1 MSYIFLFNS
10 SLFVLVLLLIAWI
23 YSEKKLDGK
32 FSKIINWISFPF
44 PLLAL
49 YAVFKLNIDFGYI
62 LVSITFLSLL
72 LWFLGRAINLPSL
85 IKEAKSFF
93 IILLLITFFR
103 SFLFEPFQ
111 IPSGSM
117 LPQLEVGDF
126 LVVNKFSYGLKN
138 PIGNKTIFP
147 IGSPNRGE
155 VIVFTP
161 KHSICSSNISDAYPD
176 NLDKLTN
183 LQLFTWQRLFDNCSS
198 LGVKYVKRVIGLP
211 GDEIIYK
218 NGSFSINGAPLRKEL
233 IERNSNELIL
243 REFQNTKN
251 YLIKQS
257 LSEKRDLE
265 NIWIVPEDYY
275 FVAGDNR
282 DNSLDSRSWGFVSKE
297 DITGKANFIWMH
309 WECLGCFPQFSRN
322 KFIE

>member
-1 MSYIFLFNS
+1 MSFDILFYSCILILSALFFL
-10 SLFVLVLLLIAWI
+10 WT

-32 FSKIINWISFPF
+32 FSKVINWISFPF

-62 LVSITFLSLL
+62 LVSITFLALIA
-72 LWFLGRAINLPSL
+72 WVLGRAINLPSL

-93 IILLLITFFR
+93 IILFLITIFR

-111 IPSGSM
+111 IPSESM

-126 LVVNKFSYGLKN
+126 LVVNKFSYGLRN
-138 PIGNKTIFP
+138 PIGNKTIVP
-147 IGSPNRGE
+147 ISSPKRGE

-161 KHSICSSNISDAYPD
+161 KHTMCSSNISDAYPD
-176 NLDKLTN
+176 NFDDLSN
-183 LQLFTWQRLFDNCSS
+183 LQGFTWQRLIENCSA

-211 GDEIIYK
+211 GDEIIFK
-218 NGSFSINGAPLRKEL
+218 NNNFFVNGEALSKEYVKG
-233 IERNSNELIL
+233 NSREIIL
-243 REFQNTKN
+243 KETQNYSN
-251 YLIKQS
+251 YLIKQNTNQS
-257 LSEKRDLE
+257 KNLE
-265 NIWIVPEDYY
+265 NTWTVPKNYY

-282 DNSLDSRSWGFVSKE
+282 DNSLDSRSWGFVSDE
-297 DITGKANFIWMH
+297 NITGKASFIWMH
-309 WECLGCFPQFSRN
+309 WECLGCFPEFSRN

>member
-1 MSYIFLFNS
+1 MSYIFLFYF
-10 SLFVLVLLLIAWI
+10 SLSVLALLLIGWI

-44 PLLAL
+44 PLVAL

-103 SFLFEPFQ
+103 SFLFELFQ

-147 IGSPNRGE
+147 IGSPKRGE

-233 IERNSNELIL
+233 IEGNSNELIL

>member
-1 MSYIFLFNS
+1 MA
-10 SLFVLVLLLIAWI
+10 LLLIGWI

-44 PLLAL
+44 PLVAL

-147 IGSPNRGE
+147 IGSPKRGE

-233 IERNSNELIL
+233 IEGNSNELIL

-257 LSEKRDLE
+257 LSEKRDC
-265 NIWIVPEDYY
+265 
-275 FVAGDNR
+275 
-282 DNSLDSRSWGFVSKE
+282 S
-297 DITGKANFIWMH
+297 
-309 WECLGCFPQFSRN
+309 
-322 KFIE
+322 

>member
-1 MSYIFLFNS
+1 
-10 SLFVLVLLLIAWI
+10 
-23 YSEKKLDGK
+23 
-32 FSKIINWISFPF
+32 
-44 PLLAL
+44 
-49 YAVFKLNIDFGYI
+49 
-62 LVSITFLSLL
+62 
-72 LWFLGRAINLPSL
+72 
-85 IKEAKSFF
+85 
-93 IILLLITFFR
+93 
-103 SFLFEPFQ
+103 
-111 IPSGSM
+111 M

>member
-1 MSYIFLFNS
+1 MSYIFLFYF
-10 SLFVLVLLLIAWI
+10 SLSVLALLLIGWI

-44 PLLAL
+44 PLVAL

-147 IGSPNRGE
+147 IGSPKRGE

-233 IERNSNELIL
+233 IEGNSNELIL